1 MSEKQNRTADLGR
14 DPVGPLLVRL
24 ALPTI
29 CAQVVNLLY
38 NIVDRIYI
46 GHIPE
51 TGAAALTG
59 MGVTFPVITL
69 ISAFAALIGMGGA
82 PRASIA
88 MGAGEHEKAERT
100 LGTCTAALWG
110 LAVALTAVFLLFQ
123 RPLLVLFGASP
134 DTLPYAMQYLNIYV
148 LGTIFVMTALGLN
161 GFITAQGRSSV
172 AMKTVLIG
180 AVLNV
185 LLDPLFIFVFGMG
198 VRGAAVAPVL
208 SQAVSALWVVRFLRS
223 KKSSLRLR
231 KEYFRLD
238 KRLLLPAIALGASPF
253 IMQSTE
259 SLLTVTFN
267 VSLQKYGGDL
277 AVGAMT
283 ILTSVAQMLQMPLLG
298 LSQGA
303 QPILSYNYGA
313 KRADRMR
320 QVVKYN
326 LLISCVF
333 AFGVWGLVQGAP
345 HLVAQLFNQDSA
357 LVDMTAWALRIYFAV
372 GFTMAFQ
379 GTFQQCFVALG
390 EAKISLFLALER
402 KVILL
407 IPLILI
413 LPHYLSDKL
422 FAVFLAE
429 PVADF
434 LAAATTT
441 VLFLRRFRQITRG
454 LEQQSE

>member
-185 LLDPLFIFVFGMG
+185 LLDPLFIFGFKMGMA
-198 VRGAAVAPVL
+198 GAAWATVIGQLVTL
-208 SQAVSALWVVRFLRS
+208 LWNLRYYLTGRRS
-223 KKSSLRLR
+223 LIALRLSR
-231 KEYFRLD
+231 
-238 KRLLLPAIALGASPF
+238 
-253 IMQSTE
+253 
-259 SLLTVTFN
+259 
-267 VSLQKYGGDL
+267 
-277 AVGAMT
+277 
-283 ILTSVAQMLQMPLLG
+283 MPLRWVIDAEILG
-298 LSQGA
+298 VGVSE
-303 QPILSYNYGA
+303 
-313 KRADRMR
+313 
-320 QVVKYN
+320 
-326 LLISCVF
+326 F
-333 AFGVWGLVQGAP
+333 A
-345 HLVAQLFNQDSA
+345 
-357 LVDMTAWALRIYFAV
+357 R
-372 GFTMAFQ
+372 
-379 GTFQQCFVALG
+379 
-390 EAKISLFLALER
+390 
-402 KVILL
+402 
-407 IPLILI
+407 
-413 LPHYLSDKL
+413 
-422 FAVFLAE
+422 
-429 PVADF
+429 
-434 LAAATTT
+434 
-441 VLFLRRFRQITRG
+441 
-454 LEQQSE
+454 